1 MVKSWSLLGHY
12 DAKARNSFFGM
23 ALAFYIAAETF
34 GSHNHR
40 YKVLMCALVL
50 ISGAFLGYKA
60 FRAHSI
66 VGLATAAFALIWILP
81 LVDDTVFYSIDIWF
95 MLAHSI
101 LSLGVAVGAFSY
113 LKS

>member
-1 MVKSWSLLGHY
+1 MEKSWTLLGHY

-34 GSHNHR
+34 GTHNHR
-40 YKVLMCALVL
+40 YKVLMCALIL
-50 ISGAFLGYKA
+50 ISAAYLGYKA
-60 FRAHSI
+60 LRARSI
-66 VGLATAAFALIWILP
+66 AGVATAAFALIWILP
-81 LVDDTVFYSIDIWF
+81 LVDKTVFYSIDIWF

>member
-1 MVKSWSLLGHY
+1 MDKSWSLLGHY